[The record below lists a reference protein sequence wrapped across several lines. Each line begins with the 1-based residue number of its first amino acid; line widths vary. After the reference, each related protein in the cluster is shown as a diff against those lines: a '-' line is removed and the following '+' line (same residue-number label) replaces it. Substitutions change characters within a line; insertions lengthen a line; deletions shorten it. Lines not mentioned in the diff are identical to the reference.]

1 MRRHRGS
8 RVLDPE
14 PVDAGGPSCPTRIS
28 SVPPDDSRALYLL
41 TSLKR
46 QPPFDM
52 LEDAILTTLVASMRL
67 MELAVGEFLVEDRQ
81 SGGVCYVV
89 DRGELAIVS
98 DREDV
103 GSVLS
108 SGTVRSG
115 DIFGESEMIYDVPRI
130 ASLRAITEASVWA
143 LHHDVFQL
151 TVKADRMRGRQE
163 THAFVKLL
171 GPLHEKLDMAMPN
184 DGSPASNLRRFPE
197 DLRVSPDAGGN
208 ANGLMSRGDSSRSGS
223 HQRLEELPTGQLS
236 PQYLLSPDASQHGGS
251 LFSRGEASL
260 HGGSMWVVGGTGGGS
275 RENSQRGGSLFGGL
289 GGVSPLVRAPP
300 PPLDQLTFVTGL
312 GAGGFGRVQ
321 LMRDTKTRR
330 VYALKVINKY
340 TVLHLL
346 KSASLGSGRP
356 PARLLCLLAPRC
368 APDGLGRLGSF

>member
-1 MRRHRGS
+1 MCRH
-8 RVLDPE
+8 LWKLA
-14 PVDAGGPSCPTRIS
+14 DA
-28 SVPPDDSRALYLL
+28 
-41 TSLKR
+41 
-46 QPPFDM
+46 
-52 LEDAILTTLVASMRL
+52 
-67 MELAVGEFLVEDRQ
+67 VEDLQ
-81 SGGVCYVV
+81 FAAGHKIICEGDMAEAMYIIKEGQCVV
-89 DRGELAIVS
+89 SQEL
-98 DREDV
+98 
-103 GSVLS
+103 
-108 SGTVRSG
+108 
-115 DIFGESEMIYDVPRI
+115 
-130 ASLRAITEASVWA
+130 
-143 LHHDVFQL
+143 
-151 TVKADRMRGRQE
+151 E
-163 THAFVKLL
+163 THARLCTSTILTGGSYFGERALITQEPRHRDTVEAACDVSVLRIDREAFIKLL

-368 APDGLGRLGSF
+368 APDGLGRLGTFRARPSHWAPRHRLGGSSEPLPKDVC